1 MAHQLAEKF
10 IEALRNLEETGDV
23 AQIASLFADEAEVN
37 NVVTI
42 ENSHK
47 LDARQFWT
55 NYRATF
61 GEVKSEF
68 RNKIYSENAAAL
80 EWTTTG
86 TSADGSEIEYEGVSI
101 LETGGGGERITRF
114 FAYFNP
120 NKLGRQISEET
131 AKGKEA

>member
-1 MAHQLAEKF
+1 MAQKVAEKF
-10 IEALRNLEETGDV
+10 IEALRKLEESGDV
-23 AQIASLFADEAEVN
+23 EQIATLFAENAEVS

-42 ENSHK
+42 ENSHR

-101 LETGGGGERITRF
+101 LETDGGGERVTRF

-120 NKLGRQISEET
+120 NKLGRQISEES
-131 AKGKEA
+131 AKGSVA